1 MGQGRLLKNPQPE
14 GSNIVLPTG
23 GTASRPAAPTAGS
36 FRYNVDL
43 GRLEYFDGSVF
54 NQVSDT
60 GEVSIVVDSFTGD
73 DSTVT
78 FSLSVTV
85 TGVNQ
90 VLVFVGSIYQQP
102 STYTITGSGNDIT
115 FSEAPPSGSP
125 INVIHNIASNETS

>member
-1 MGQGRLLKNPQPE
+1 MAQGRLLKNPQPE
-14 GSNIVLPTG
+14 STNVVLPTG
-23 GTASRPAAPTAGS
+23 GTAGRPAAPVAGS

-60 GEVSIVVDSFTGD
+60 GEVNIVVDSFTGD

>member
-23 GTASRPAAPTAGS
+23 GTASRPVTPTAGS

-102 STYTITGSGNDIT
+102 STYTITGLGNDIT